1 MYPTLNMKY
10 REVYY
15 VSNMKHEV
23 HSSYVEPPKNN
34 LLYCEPEKCFML
46 DT

>member
-1 MYPTLNMKY
+1 MKY

-15 VSNMKHEV
+15 VSNMKNEV

-34 LLYCEPEKCFML
+34 LLYCEPENNFNNTL
-46 DT
+46 